1 VTTGAQVDVLAG
13 GYRTKPILLACVC
26 RSMSAGIALNLFSWH
41 ACVGRW
47 VYRPAGIALNL
58 FSWHACVGRWV
69 HRPAGIAL
77 NLFSW
82 HACVGRWVYRPAGI
96 ALNLFFCMHVSQPM
110 GGWGGVFCIGCYR
123 GATHNGSCA
132 GGPRAIR
139 RTFFSLMWGV
149 TVREQTG
156 SRGCRTGRSGGQSR
170 SPVDHWLHG

>member
-1 VTTGAQVDVLAG
+1 LGLGLVTTGAQVDVLAG

-123 GATHNGSCA
+123 RATHNGSCA

-149 TVREQTG
+149 TVRAD
-156 SRGCRTGRSGGQSR
+156 RQSR
-170 SPVDHWLHG
+170 MSNWPFRWPK